1 MAVTGSFIHVRN
13 ILKMKQIDMDNK
25 YKGELILDEPMSKHT
40 SWGIGGP
47 ADLFYSPKNRK
58 DLIGFLSGLD
68 STIPITWIGRG
79 TNVLVRD
86 SGIRGVVI
94 NTRSFLKE
102 IVKTSEHLYKV
113 EAGVTCVELALFCQ
127 KNGIGPAAF
136 FSGIPGSIGGAL
148 TMNAGSFGME
158 TWDLVKEVEVIN
170 EKGDISFLEK
180 ESFDIAYRTV
190 TFPFR
195 LWFLSCS
202 MFLSSDEQTTKD
214 NLIELRNQ
222 RIRTQPLSEDTCGS
236 VFKNPPGN
244 FAGALIEGSGLKGFK
259 IGSASISEQHANFIV
274 NEGGATA
281 RDIEN
286 LIKHTRQVVKKNYD
300 IDLQPE
306 VRIIGEASLSE

>member
-1 MAVTGSFIHVRN
+1 MS
-13 ILKMKQIDMDNK
+13 KQAYNC
-25 YKGELILDEPMSKHT
+25 YYNELLSKHT
-40 SWGIGGP
+40 AWKVGGP
-47 ADLFYSPKNRK
+47 ADIFFTPQNRD
-58 DLIGFLSGLD
+58 DLSNFLKSNHGKQ
-68 STIPITWIGRG
+68 ITWLGNG

-86 SGIRGVVI
+86 GGIRGAVI
-94 NTRSFLKE
+94 STKKSIDKINMETKNSCR
-102 IVKTSEHLYKV
+102 V
-113 EAGVTCVELALFCQ
+113 EAGASCMDLALFAE
-127 KNGIGPAAF
+127 KNQLGPAAF

-170 EKGDISFLEK
+170 EKGGISFIEK
-180 ESFDIAYRTV
+180 ESFKIAYRAV

-202 MFLSSDEQTTKD
+202 MFLSSDEETTKD

-222 RIRTQPLSEDTCGS
+222 RIKTQPLSEDTCGS

-281 RDIEN
+281 GDIEN
-286 LIKHTRQVVKKNYD
+286 LINHARQVVKKNYD

-306 VRIIGEASLSE
+306 VRIIGEV

>member
-1 MAVTGSFIHVRN
+1 MS
-13 ILKMKQIDMDNK
+13 KQAYNC
-25 YKGELILDEPMSKHT
+25 YYNELLSKHT
-40 SWGIGGP
+40 AWKVGGP
-47 ADLFYSPKNRK
+47 ADIFFTPQNRD
-58 DLIGFLSGLD
+58 DLSNFLKSNHGKQ
-68 STIPITWIGRG
+68 ITWLGNG

-86 SGIRGVVI
+86 GGIRGAVI
-94 NTRSFLKE
+94 STKKSIDKINMETKNSCR
-102 IVKTSEHLYKV
+102 V
-113 EAGVTCVELALFCQ
+113 EAGASCMDLALFAE
-127 KNGIGPAAF
+127 KNQLGPAAF

-170 EKGDISFLEK
+170 EKGDISFIEK

-202 MFLSSDEQTTKD
+202 MFLSSDEETTKD

-222 RIRTQPLSEDTCGS
+222 RIKTQPLSEDTCGS

-244 FAGALIEGSGLKGFK
+244 YAGALIEGSGLKGFT
-259 IGSASISEQHANFIV
+259 IGSASISEKHANFIV
-274 NEGGATA
+274 NQGGATA
-281 RDIEN
+281 GDIEN
-286 LIKHTRQVVKKNYD
+286 LINHTRQVVKKNYD

-306 VRIIGEASLSE
+306 VRIMGEKE

>member
-1 MAVTGSFIHVRN
+1 MKLLKDIAQKFEGDCSYDESMA
-13 ILKMKQIDMDNK
+13 
-25 YKGELILDEPMSKHT
+25 KHT
-40 SWGIGGP
+40 SWRVGGR
-47 ADLFYSPKNRK
+47 ADLFYSPKSRK
-58 DLIGFLSGLD
+58 DLVYFLSSIDPNL
-68 STIPITWIGRG
+68 PITWIGRG
-79 TNVLVRD
+79 TNILVRD
-86 SGIRGVVI
+86 AGIRGVVI
-94 NTRSFLKE
+94 SAKFFLKE
-102 IVKTSEHLYKV
+102 IEKISEYLYKV
-113 EAGVTCVELALFCQ
+113 EAGVACVELALFCQ

-202 MFLSSDEQTTKD
+202 MSLSSDEQTTKD

-222 RIRTQPLSEDTCGS
+222 RIRTQPLSENTCGS

-244 FAGALIEGSGLKGFK
+244 YAGALIEGSGLKGFK

-286 LIKHTRQVVKKNYD
+286 LIKHTRQAVREKFD

-306 VRIIGEASLSE
+306 VRIIGEAS

>member
-1 MAVTGSFIHVRN
+1 MLKNITQEFEDDCSCNESMA
-13 ILKMKQIDMDNK
+13 
-25 YKGELILDEPMSKHT
+25 KHT
-40 SWGIGGP
+40 SWGIGGC
-47 ADLFYSPKNRK
+47 ADLFYSPKSRE
-58 DLIGFLSGLD
+58 DLVSFLSSIDPNL
-68 STIPITWIGRG
+68 PITWIGKG
-79 TNVLVRD
+79 TNILVRD
-86 SGIRGVVI
+86 AGIRGVVI
-94 NTRSFLKE
+94 STKSFLKE
-102 IVKTSEHLYKV
+102 IEKTSKYLYKV
-113 EAGVTCVELALFCQ
+113 EAGVACVELALFCQ

-202 MFLSSDEQTTKD
+202 MSLSSDEQTTKD

-222 RIRTQPLSEDTCGS
+222 RIKTQPLSEDTCGS

-259 IGSASISEQHANFIV
+259 IGSASISEKHANFIV
-274 NEGGATA
+274 NQGGATA
-281 RDIEN
+281 GDIEN
-286 LIKHTRQVVKKNYD
+286 LINHTRQVVKKNYD

-306 VRIIGEASLSE
+306 VRIMGEKE

>member
-1 MAVTGSFIHVRN
+1 MLNNITQEFEDDYSYDESMA
-13 ILKMKQIDMDNK
+13 
-25 YKGELILDEPMSKHT
+25 KHT
-40 SWGIGGP
+40 SWRIGGC
-47 ADLFYSPKNRK
+47 ADLFYSPKSRE
-58 DLIGFLSGLD
+58 DLVSFLSSVDPNL
-68 STIPITWIGRG
+68 PITWIGKG
-79 TNVLVRD
+79 TNILVRD
-86 SGIRGVVI
+86 AGIRGVVI
-94 NTRSFLKE
+94 STKSFLKE
-102 IVKTSEHLYKV
+102 IKKTTEHIYKV
-113 EAGVTCVELALFCQ
+113 EAGVACVELALFCQ

-202 MFLSSDEQTTKD
+202 MSLSSDEQTTKD

-222 RIRTQPLSEDTCGS
+222 RIKTQPLSEDTCGS

-259 IGSASISEQHANFIV
+259 IGSASISEKHANFIV
-274 NEGGATA
+274 NQGGATA
-281 RDIEN
+281 GDIEN
-286 LIKHTRQVVKKNYD
+286 LINHTRQVVKKNYD

-306 VRIIGEASLSE
+306 VRIMGEKE

>member
-1 MAVTGSFIHVRN
+1 MLKNMTQEFEDDCSCNESMA
-13 ILKMKQIDMDNK
+13 
-25 YKGELILDEPMSKHT
+25 KHT
-40 SWGIGGP
+40 SWGIGGC
-47 ADLFYSPKNRK
+47 ADLFYSPKSRE
-58 DLIGFLSGLD
+58 DLVSFLSSVDPNL
-68 STIPITWIGRG
+68 PITWIGKG
-79 TNVLVRD
+79 TNILVRD
-86 SGIRGVVI
+86 AGIRGVVI
-94 NTRSFLKE
+94 STKSFLKE
-102 IVKTSEHLYKV
+102 IEKTSKYLYKV
-113 EAGVTCVELALFCQ
+113 EAGVACVELALFCQ

-202 MFLSSDEQTTKD
+202 MSLSSDEQTTKD

-222 RIRTQPLSEDTCGS
+222 RIKTQPLSEDTCGS

-259 IGSASISEQHANFIV
+259 IGSASISEKHANFIV

-281 RDIEN
+281 GDIEN
-286 LIKHTRQVVKKNYD
+286 LINHTRQVVKKNYD

-306 VRIIGEASLSE
+306 VRIMGEKE

>member
-1 MAVTGSFIHVRN
+1 MS
-13 ILKMKQIDMDNK
+13 KQAYNC
-25 YKGELILDEPMSKHT
+25 YYNELLSKHT
-40 SWGIGGP
+40 AWKVGGP
-47 ADLFYSPKNRK
+47 ADIFFTPQNRD
-58 DLIGFLSGLD
+58 DLSNFLKSNHGKQ
-68 STIPITWIGRG
+68 ITWLGNG

-86 SGIRGVVI
+86 GGIRGVVI
-94 NTRSFLKE
+94 STKSFLKE
-102 IVKTSEHLYKV
+102 IEKTSKYLYKV
-113 EAGVTCVELALFCQ
+113 EAGVACVELALFCQ

-158 TWDLVKEVEVIN
+158 TWDLVKGVEVIN
-170 EKGDISFLEK
+170 EKGDISFIEK

-195 LWFLSCS
+195 LCFLSCS

-222 RIRTQPLSEDTCGS
+222 RIRTQPQAEDTCGS

-244 FAGALIEGSGLKGFK
+244 FAGALIERSGLKGFK
-259 IGSASISEQHANFIV
+259 IGSASISKLHANFII

-281 RDIEN
+281 GDIEN
-286 LIKHTRQVVKKNYD
+286 WINHTRQVVKKNYY

-306 VRIIGEASLSE
+306 VRIMGEKE

>member
-1 MAVTGSFIHVRN
+1 MKLINFLRN
-13 ILKMKQIDMDNK
+13 ESL
-25 YKGELILDEPMSKHT
+25 SRHT
-40 SWGIGGP
+40 SWKVGGP
-47 ADLFYSPKNRK
+47 ADVFFIPDNRQ
-58 DLIGFLSGLD
+58 DLSQFLSENEGN
-68 STIPITWIGRG
+68 SVTWLGNG

-86 SGIRGVVI
+86 GGIRGVVI
-94 NTRSFLKE
+94 STKKSINKINMEAKNSCR
-102 IVKTSEHLYKV
+102 V
-113 EAGVTCVELALFCQ
+113 EVGASCMDLALFAE
-127 KNGIGPAAF
+127 KNQLGPAAF

-170 EKGDISFLEK
+170 EKGDISFIEK

-202 MFLSSDEQTTKD
+202 MFLSSDEETTKD

-222 RIRTQPLSEDTCGS
+222 RIKTQPLSQDTCGS

-286 LIKHTRQVVKKNYD
+286 LINHTRQVVKKNYD
-300 IDLQPE
+300 IDLQLE
-306 VRIIGEASLSE
+306 VRIMGEKK

>member
-1 MAVTGSFIHVRN
+1 MS
-13 ILKMKQIDMDNK
+13 KQAYNC
-25 YKGELILDEPMSKHT
+25 YYNELLSKHT
-40 SWGIGGP
+40 AWKVGGP
-47 ADLFYSPKNRK
+47 ADIFFTPQNRD
-58 DLIGFLSGLD
+58 DLSNFLKSNHGKQ
-68 STIPITWIGRG
+68 ITWLGNG

-86 SGIRGVVI
+86 GGIRGAVI
-94 NTRSFLKE
+94 STKKSIDKINMETKNSCR
-102 IVKTSEHLYKV
+102 V
-113 EAGVTCVELALFCQ
+113 EAGASCMDLALFAE
-127 KNGIGPAAF
+127 KNQLGPAAF

-158 TWDLVKEVEVIN
+158 TWDLVQDVEVIN
-170 EKGDISFLEK
+170 EKGNISFIEK

-202 MFLSSDEQTTKD
+202 MSLSSDEQTTKD

-222 RIRTQPLSEDTCGS
+222 RIRTQPLNEDTCGS

-244 FAGALIEGSGLKGFK
+244 FAGALIEESGLKGFK

-281 RDIEN
+281 GDIEN
-286 LIKHTRQVVKKNYD
+286 LIQHTRQVVREKYG
-300 IDLQPE
+300 IDLQLE
-306 VRIIGEASLSE
+306 VRIMGEKK